1 LPAAPKVRRWLIPSA
16 IAVLHILV
24 VAALLFLR
32 QHHSQALTEK
42 DSILIADFLNT
53 TGEAVFDGTLK
64 QALAVQLQQSPFLNI
79 VPEQRVREALKFMGR
94 SPDEH
99 VAGAL
104 AREVCERENIQAVI
118 NGSIAALGLQYV
130 MSLEALNG
138 HSGES
143 LAREQVTADA
153 KEKVLPTLGSAASQI
168 RSRLGESLS
177 SIQKFDKPIEEA
189 TTSSLEALK
198 AFSQGV
204 EVLQSGQQLKAIPFF
219 ERAIELDPNFASAYG
234 ALAAVYANNG
244 EEGRSIE

>member
-1 LPAAPKVRRWLIPSA
+1 MAHSSRRSRFNYSKA
-16 IAVLHILV
+16 
-24 VAALLFLR
+24 
-32 QHHSQALTEK
+32 HSLT
-42 DSILIADFLNT
+42 F
-53 TGEAVFDGTLK
+53 
-64 QALAVQLQQSPFLNI
+64 

-94 SPDEH
+94 SPDEL

-130 MSLEALNG
+130 MSLEALNC

-153 KEKVLPTLGSAASQI
+153 TEKVLPTLGSAAI

-204 EVLQSGQQLKAIPFF
+204 EVLESGQQLKAIPFF

-244 EEGRSIE
+244 EEGRSIEYEKKAFALHQATPIKSGKLSPN